1 MVVQLIV
8 ILIIL
13 GLGIYI
19 ISSGTDF
26 FSDILTSAED
36 RIAKQNETPDPDFLE
51 RVNLAKDTGT
61 RVCDLRITFFATAY
75 SFDPTTPDPLEGLF
89 GDINIFHG
97 EITGAGFFG
106 GSLAGNTNIFDYQW
120 LCEGKVVVTE
130 TQVAGTTTTTTSGG
144 FISTTSTSDPPLV
157 GEGSTG
163 DSEICVTK
171 ARGTVVCTALSF
183 LDLLSWN
190 LQKNTISGL
199 EELSLLALGQVT
211 DRELI
216 VINFFGTSINSG
228 KALGSPSQPNKGTDS
243 NPFTKSTNLSR
254 GIDFPVDY
262 SIEVTLEDV
271 TEDDYV
277 ITFWDNKFPQNGERV
292 GHKFSPKDLC
302 KPGLTSC

>member
-13 GLGIYI
+13 GLGFYI
-19 ISSGTDF
+19 ISSGTDL

-36 RIAKQNETPDPDFLE
+36 RIAKQNEIPDQDFQE
-51 RVNLAKDTGT
+51 RVNFAKDTGT
-61 RVCDLRITFFATAY
+61 RVCDLRITFFATAHN
-75 SFDPTTPDPLEGLF
+75 FDPTSFSVFETFL

-97 EITGAGFFG
+97 DVRVGVLAV
-106 GSLAGNTNIFDYQW
+106 SLAGNTDIFDYQW
-120 LCEGKVVVTE
+120 LCEGEVVVAE
-130 TQVAGTTTTTTSGG
+130 TQVAGVTTPPAPST
-144 FISTTSTSDPPLV
+144 STTSTSDPPLV

-216 VINFFGTSINSG
+216 VINFFGTSINTG
-228 KALGSPSQPNKGTDS
+228 KALGSPSQPDKGTNS
-243 NPFTKSTNLSR
+243 NPFTKSTNLPR

-262 SIEVTLEDV
+262 AIEITLEDV
-271 TEDDYV
+271 TEDDYI
-277 ITFWDNKFPQNGERV
+277 ITFWDDKFPQNSKPP
-292 GHKFSPKDLC
+292 GHRFSPKDLC